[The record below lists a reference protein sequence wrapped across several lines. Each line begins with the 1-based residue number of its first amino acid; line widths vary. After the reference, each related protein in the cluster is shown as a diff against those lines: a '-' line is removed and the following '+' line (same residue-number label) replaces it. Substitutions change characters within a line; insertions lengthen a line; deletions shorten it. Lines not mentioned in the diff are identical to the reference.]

1 MSKAEK
7 TNEKMSKK
15 KLAIIIGVVVVV
27 LMGIMAFIAFIASF
41 MMPKT
46 IPIEE
51 STIFSAEEV
60 EVKCMAV
67 IFALNAEDYDALQKD
82 YADEAMKSVLT
93 KEQMDKAKSS
103 LDVDWKANVSFGEP
117 TIVEITYRGKTYAA
131 AQYPVNYG
139 DVTVTYTLY
148 FDPDYKLVGL
158 YMK

>member
-1 MSKAEK
+1 MSTADKK
-7 TNEKMSKK
+7 SKMSKK
-15 KLAIIIGVVVVV
+15 KLAIIIAVIVLV
-27 LMGIMAFIAFIASF
+27 LMGIMTLIANW

-67 IFALNAEDYDALQKD
+67 IFALNAEDYEALQKD

-93 KEQMDKAKSS
+93 KEYMDTAKSS
-103 LDVDWKANVSFGEP
+103 LNVDWQANVSFGEP
-117 TIVEITYRGKTYAA
+117 TVVEITQMGKTYAT
-131 AQYPVNYG
+131 AQYPVTYG
-139 DVTVTYTLY
+139 DKKVIYTLS
-148 FDPDYKLVGL
+148 FDTNYKLAGL